1 MEPDKRGRGRPK
13 LNTKIT
19 EVGAP
24 SRRQAINAM
33 YMFEAVQLISEAA
46 TEIPDSDLLWYSDN
60 VTQTAKSKNGIL
72 EQLGRMIVQDHYR
85 EDDFIYIANLAI
97 AALKNGKTSREIEKA
112 IRNLRIANKKSAAD
126 PDNEHLHRQAVE
138 AANDLWD
145 MGGAFNEYTE
155 SKSADT

>member
-1 MEPDKRGRGRPK
+1 
-13 LNTKIT
+13 
-19 EVGAP
+19 
-24 SRRQAINAM
+24 
-33 YMFEAVQLISEAA
+33 
-46 TEIPDSDLLWYSDN
+46 
-60 VTQTAKSKNGIL
+60 
-72 EQLGRMIVQDHYR
+72 MIVQDHYK

-112 IRNLRIANKKSAAD
+112 IRNVRIAIKKSAAD

-145 MGGAFNEYTE
+145 MGGAFNEYSE